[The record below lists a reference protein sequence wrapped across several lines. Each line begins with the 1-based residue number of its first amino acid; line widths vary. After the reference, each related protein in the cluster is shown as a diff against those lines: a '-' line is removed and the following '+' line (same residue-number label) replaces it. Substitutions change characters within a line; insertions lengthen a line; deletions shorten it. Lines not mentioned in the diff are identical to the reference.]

1 MIADNISPI
10 AENCRPATGMGVAP
24 WKLASTRYSVL
35 PLFFPQLFRLQI
47 KKKQKSEKSVDR

>member
-1 MIADNISPI
+1 MIAGNISPI
-10 AENCRPATGMGVAP
+10 AEKLPPGHGYGVAP

>member
-1 MIADNISPI
+1 MIAGNISPI
-10 AENCRPATGMGVAP
+10 AE
-24 WKLASTRYSVL
+24 KLPPGHGYGGCTMDTTRYSVL